1 MKRPLIRLLAVGVC
15 IGAVLSCDSTPISA
29 PLNSTGSGSTSSS
42 GGSSSSSNSGPLP
55 SVTID
60 TPTTGA
66 LVNVG
71 DSVLV
76 SMHIHDNTALG
87 NLTVTGYT
95 ETGSVDLGTF
105 TRTVRYKQI
114 AAPGAGLTFRAGL
127 RDTTIRRY
135 LQPAQPVDSSVDSL
149 VIVAVVKNAS
159 GGLDS
164 TSRTVNIVSG
174 PRLTITAPAAGD
186 SVPAGVSMTAAVH
199 ATSSIGVSR
208 LSLRV
213 QGESNWPTKLDT
225 TISQTYQLPNNRDVT
240 LNATVRMPQDAPV
253 RGKITV
259 TATGSD
265 INNQPGTAGE
275 VLAYV
280 RSGNNAEPRVY
291 QVVPPRLETSDSI
304 TVEANGDG
312 IVSLGFV
319 VLDANGAL
327 LKRDS
332 ILLSAPYVSNASAG
346 VPLDLPTT
354 DQGKRVSIF
363 SFAVDQQHRTGYSL
377 PAGSSTPNPNQA
389 TAASDSS
396 LIVYGHTY
404 ALPQSRPGTIAD
416 IAVDRARGNVF
427 LSNTRYNLLEV
438 WQDPSK
444 AFASNGIPVGSQPWG
459 LAIGNNP
466 DTLLVAN
473 SGATTISRVFIGST
487 NASSLHE
494 DLAHR
499 IRTRNTYIYL
509 VTENRDATSG
519 KTQFSVQ
526 GPISYSDRP
535 EYVEQSK
542 GGRIFYSTMPTAS
555 APSGTLRWLDPD
567 PPAGIPSDSAAP
579 DPQQVY
585 KYGTINAGTQ
595 TVYALFNA
603 DSVGVLKAS
612 PSSNASD
619 TLVVCDHKYGSPRLS
634 DNFCIADTTTVQ
646 AVEADSLK
654 GGDALAVLNLDVGS
668 LAFKDTTFVA
678 ASGDR
683 SWIGFG
689 EGDTQGAP
697 GRVVMVNDPTTG
709 PLDPRSLFT
718 SPNVTVTDLT
728 DNADEHVNG
737 LAIDSTGLLV
747 AAHGSLNTYL
757 SYVDNPFHL
766 RLEGEYAVSN
776 DVAGGVAFHPDLSGE
791 GSPEATRVGFTVTK
805 SNQIDIFDAAYH
817 DNRGIIQV
825 KDSLYGP
832 LRVSLPMPGDPPSTV
847 LKLFAM
853 TNDGLVVIDLSS
865 QDIKPGP

>member
-1 MKRPLIRLLAVGVC
+1 MKPSLVRLLALGVC
-15 IGAVLSCDSTPISA
+15 IGAVMSCDSTPMSA
-29 PLNSTGSGSTSSS
+29 PLSSSASGTSTSGSS
-42 GGSSSSSNSGPLP
+42 GSSTNSGPLP

-60 TPTTGA
+60 TPSTGA
-66 LVNVG
+66 LVNIG

-76 SMHIHDNTALG
+76 SMHLHDNTALAS
-87 NLTVTGYT
+87 LTVTGYT
-95 ETGSVDLGTF
+95 ETGDINLGTF
-105 TRTVRYKQI
+105 ARKVRYTTI
-114 AAPGAGLTFRAGL
+114 TAPSGGLTFRSGL
-127 RDTTIRRY
+127 RDTVIRRY
-135 LQPAQPVDSSVDSL
+135 LQPATPIDSSVDSL

-159 GGLDS
+159 GGVDS
-164 TSRTVNIVSG
+164 TLETVNVVSG
-174 PRLTITAPAAGD
+174 PNLTITAPAPGD

-225 TISQTYQLPNNRDVT
+225 TITQTYSLPNNRDVT
-240 LNATVRMPQDAPV
+240 LNATVSIPSNAPI

-259 TATGSD
+259 SASASD
-265 INNQPGTAGE
+265 INSQPGTAGV

-304 TVEANGDG
+304 IVQANGDG
-312 IVSLGFV
+312 IVALGFV

-332 ILLSAPYVSNASAG
+332 VLLSAPYVSNASAG
-346 VPLDLPTT
+346 IPLNLTSD
-354 DQGKRVSIF
+354 DQGQRVSIY

-396 LIVYGHTY
+396 LIVFGHTY
-404 ALPQSRPGTIAD
+404 PLPQTRPGTIAD
-416 IAVDRARGNVF
+416 IAVDQARGNVF
-427 LSNTRYNLLEV
+427 LSNTRYNMLEV
-438 WQDPSK
+438 WQDATK
-444 AFASNGIPVGSQPWG
+444 AFAPNGIPVGSQPWG
-459 LAIGNNP
+459 IAIGNNP

-473 SGATTISRVFIGST
+473 SGATTISRVFIGSS
-487 NASSLHE
+487 NAADLHE

-499 IRTRNTYIYL
+499 IRTRNSYIFL
-509 VTENRDATSG
+509 VSENRDATTG

-526 GPISYSDRP
+526 GPIMYSDRP

-555 APSGTLRWLDPD
+555 APSGTIRWLDPT
-567 PPAGIPSDSAAP
+567 PPPGIPADSAAP

-585 KYGTINAGTQ
+585 KYGVITPGTQ

-603 DSVGVLKAS
+603 DSIGVLKAS

-619 TLVVCDHKYGSPRLS
+619 TLVLCDHKYGSPRVS
-634 DNFCIADTTTVQ
+634 DNFCVADTTTVQ

-654 GGDALAVLNLDVGS
+654 GGDALAVLNLDVNS
-668 LAFKDTTFVA
+668 LAFKDTTFVT

-683 SWIGFG
+683 AWIGFG

-728 DNADEHVNG
+728 DNADEHVTG

-766 RLEGEYAVSN
+766 RLEGEYAVAN
-776 DVAGGVAFHPDLSGE
+776 DVAGGVAFGPGVTGE
-791 GSPEATRVGFTVTK
+791 STPEANRIGFTVTK
-805 SNQIDIFDAAYH
+805 ANQIDIFDAAYH
-817 DNRGIIQV
+817 DNRGIVEV

-832 LRVSLPMPGDPPSTV
+832 LRVSLPMPGDPPTTV
-847 LKLFAM
+847 LKLYAM
-853 TNDGLVVIDLSS
+853 TNGGLVVIDLSS
-865 QDIKPGP
+865 QDIQPGP